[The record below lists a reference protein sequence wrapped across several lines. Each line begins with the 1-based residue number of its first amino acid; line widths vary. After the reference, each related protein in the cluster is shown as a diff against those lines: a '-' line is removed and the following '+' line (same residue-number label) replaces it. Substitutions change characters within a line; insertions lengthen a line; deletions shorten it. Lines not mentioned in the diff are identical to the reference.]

1 MLYNSID
8 SRIAAATT
16 ATALTIAMLL
26 SGCGDSSNSSG
37 TASSPPPDAASKKDH
52 DHEHAHPTEGPHH
65 GDLVELG
72 NEEYHAELVHD
83 EKAGTVT
90 IYILD
95 AHAETAVPIDA
106 MELTINLKHDGKA
119 EQFKLAASPD
129 ASDPQG
135 KSSRFTS
142 SDAELGED
150 LEHEGA
156 EPQLVVTISGKQY
169 RGKIEHGDHGHEDG
183 GHKH

>member
-1 MLYNSID
+1 MSKMQWMTVAGGLLM
-8 SRIAAATT
+8 
-16 ATALTIAMLL
+16 ALTVAAGCNQDA
-26 SGCGDSSNSSG
+26 SGPAAPPANSG
-37 TASSPPPDAASKKDH
+37 EGHADH
-52 DHEHAHPTEGPHH
+52 AEHAHPTEGPHG
-65 GDLVELG
+65 GDLIELG

-95 AHAETAVPIDA
+95 AHAEAAVPIDA
-106 MELTINLKHDGKA
+106 PELTINLKHDGQA

-156 EPQLVVTISGKQY
+156 EPQLVVAINGKQY
-169 RGKIEHGDHGHEDG
+169 RGKIEHGHEDG
-183 GHKH
+183 DHKH

>member
-1 MLYNSID
+1 M
-8 SRIAAATT
+8 TT
-16 ATALTIAMLL
+16 AGGLLLAVTLAVGCNQDTGGPTAPAAKN
-26 SGCGDSSNSSG
+26 GDG
-37 TASSPPPDAASKKDH
+37 HAEH
-52 DHEHAHPTEGPHH
+52 DHPTEGPH
-65 GDLVELG
+65 GGELIELG

-83 EKAGTVT
+83 EQAGTVT

-95 AHAETAVPIDA
+95 AHAEAAVPIDA
-106 MELTINLKHDGKA
+106 TELTINLKHDGQA

-129 ASDPQG
+129 ASNPPG

-150 LEHEGA
+150 LEHEGT
-156 EPQLVVTISGKQY
+156 EPQLVVAINGKQY

-183 GHKH
+183 DHKH